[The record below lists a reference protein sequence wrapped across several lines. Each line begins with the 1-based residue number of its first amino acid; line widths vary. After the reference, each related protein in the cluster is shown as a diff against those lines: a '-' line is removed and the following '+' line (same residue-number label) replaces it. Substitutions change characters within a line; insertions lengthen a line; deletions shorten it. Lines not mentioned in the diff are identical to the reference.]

1 MVGAAVCFS
10 LMGVAVKAASSRYG
24 AGEIVMY
31 RALVGTAF
39 MALMLRLRRI
49 PIKTTMPMLHL
60 TRSLSGTTAL
70 SLWFIAIG
78 ALPLGMAM
86 TLNYTSS
93 IWIAVFVLGAHL
105 VVKRRRL
112 SVQDTALALAVLVG
126 FVGVALVLQPAG
138 TQGQWWPAA
147 AGVVSG
153 LLAGVAYLQVQ
164 RLGRAGEPGER
175 VVFYF
180 SICGLIAGMLMA
192 LVSTRGFSAH
202 SVVGLVLLLAVGV
215 LATLGQ
221 WAMTRAYAIGRAL
234 ANAALQYLGIAFS
247 FWLGVWLFDDPVT
260 PAAIAGMLLIVA
272 AGIAAGRLARAAPS
286 QN

>member
-31 RALVGTAF
+31 RALVGTGF

-49 PIKTTMPMLHL
+49 PITTTVPLLHL

-70 SLWFIAIG
+70 CLWFIAIG

-93 IWIAVFVLGAHL
+93 IWIAVFVLGGHL

-112 SVQDTALALAVLVG
+112 SVQDSALALAVLVG

-138 TQGQWWPAA
+138 TQGQWWPAV

-153 LLAGVAYLQVQ
+153 TLAGVAYLQVQ

-180 SICGLIAGMLMA
+180 SICGVVAGLLMA

-202 SVVGLVLLLAVGV
+202 SVVGLALLLAVGV

-234 ANAALQYLGIAFS
+234 SNAALQYLGIAFS
-247 FWLGVWLFDDPVT
+247 FWLGVWLFDDAVT
-260 PAAIAGMLLIVA
+260 PAAIIGMVLIVV
-272 AGIAAGRLARAAPS
+272 AGITAGRLARAGP
-286 QN
+286 NPD